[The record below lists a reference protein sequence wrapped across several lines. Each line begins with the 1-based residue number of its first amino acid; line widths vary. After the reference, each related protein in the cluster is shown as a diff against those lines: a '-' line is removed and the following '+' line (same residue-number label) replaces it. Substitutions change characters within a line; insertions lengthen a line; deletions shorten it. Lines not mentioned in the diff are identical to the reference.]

1 MALAYIGLG
10 SNLDQP
16 QQQLNIAKDAINGL
30 PDTQVTACSS
40 IYQSQAITL
49 DEVPQSDFL
58 NAVIEIDT
66 GLTAESLMDALL
78 LLESQQGRVR
88 EKRWGPRT
96 IDMDIILYADKRI
109 NTQNLTL
116 PHVEMEN
123 RLFVLLPL
131 YEIAPDID
139 IPGKEK
145 LKALINRVAD
155 QSLQQVGKF
164 NG

>member
-66 GLTAESLMDALL
+66 RLTAESLMDALL

-109 NTQNLTL
+109 NTQNLTV

-123 RLFVLLPL
+123 RLFVLLPI
-131 YEIAPDID
+131 YEIAPDLD
-139 IPGKEK
+139 IPGKDK
-145 LKALINRVAD
+145 LKALINRVTD
-155 QSLQQVGKF
+155 QTLQQVGKF